1 MQDDG
6 SARGGMEANLTAAA
20 QPSPA
25 KAGGRVVLLFVPPL
39 AKPEHRTVAGNV
51 ELFDGDV
58 TSNRRQHTDLLVVT
72 FVERRGWW
80 RQERQQSQEEARVCD
95 ERIERIGI
103 LFSSHG
109 YSRRRT
115 VCGEGLPPDHPG

>member
-6 SARGGMEANLTAAA
+6 SAGGGMEANLTAAA

-25 KAGGRVVLLFVPPL
+25 KAGGRGVLLFVPPL
-39 AKPEHRTVAGNV
+39 AKPEHRKVAGNV

-58 TSNRRQHTDLLVVT
+58 TSNRRQHTDLLVLT

-95 ERIERIGI
+95 ERIERSGI
-103 LFSSHG
+103 LFSSPG
-109 YSRRRT
+109 YSRRRNLSRN
-115 VCGEGLPPDHPG
+115 GFSSRSH